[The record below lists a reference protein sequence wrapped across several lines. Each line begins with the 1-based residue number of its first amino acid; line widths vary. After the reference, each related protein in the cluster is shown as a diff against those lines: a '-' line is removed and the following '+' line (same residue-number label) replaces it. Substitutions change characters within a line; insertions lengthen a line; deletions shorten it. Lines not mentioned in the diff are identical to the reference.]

1 MNLLARLAT
10 LLVATLLSAC
20 AVNPTENQKEA
31 TRKDIAEMSQS
42 TLARLYRDFPG
53 SKRHVD
59 GGYGHAVFSNYG
71 VSAFWLGGA
80 GGQGVAVRRESG
92 ERIFMNMAE
101 IQAGMG
107 FGARKFQL
115 VWVFETQAAFDTFV
129 NSGWEL
135 GAQATAAAAS
145 KGEGAAVEGA
155 ISVSRGVWLYQM
167 TDTGVALE
175 LMAKGTKYFRDP
187 DLNR

>member
-1 MNLLARLAT
+1 MKTPLRIAALLACAILG
-10 LLVATLLSAC
+10 AC
-20 AVNPTENQKEA
+20 AINPTENQKEA
-31 TRKDIAEMSQS
+31 ARKDIAEMSQS
-42 TLARLYRDFPG
+42 TLDRLYRSFPG

-59 GGYGHAVFSNYG
+59 GAYGHAVLSNYG

-80 GGQGVAVRRESG
+80 AGQGVAVRRESG
-92 ERIFMNMAE
+92 EKTYMKMAE
-101 IQAGMG
+101 LQAGMG
-107 FGARKFQL
+107 FGARKFQI
-115 VWVFETQAAFDTFV
+115 VWVFETQAAFDQFV

-155 ISVSRGVWLYQM
+155 LSVSRGVWLYQM
-167 TDTGVALE
+167 TETGAALE
-175 LMAKGTKYFRDP
+175 LMARGTKYFKDS